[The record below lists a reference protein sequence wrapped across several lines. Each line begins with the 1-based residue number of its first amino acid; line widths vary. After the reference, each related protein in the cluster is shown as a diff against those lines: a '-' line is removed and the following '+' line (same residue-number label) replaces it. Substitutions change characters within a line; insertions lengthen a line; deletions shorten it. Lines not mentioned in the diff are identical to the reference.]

1 MHGMSRSHSAAENVP
16 ERSAFAH
23 AALHADADMRRVLD
37 ARARLQTKRI
47 ENCTVIEARRQP
59 LLIDAVK
66 LIAGA
71 RGLNGRAPKLSV
83 LGGSVPGGAGELP
96 ARWYVPAGSGPF
108 PLIVY
113 FPGGGWV
120 TAGLDAGDG
129 SARGLALAAQAIV
142 VAIDYRKAPEAKF
155 PAAWDD
161 ARSAWVWL
169 LQHAGAQGADVS
181 RAALAGEGA
190 GGCLALA
197 TAIDARAL
205 GLPPPAHILAVYP
218 FAQVISLGTPSY
230 IEHAL
235 AEPLNRPTVLWCL
248 DKLLRS
254 EQDRFDPRLALLRAD
269 LAGLPPVTI
278 VNAMI
283 DPLRS
288 DGAML
293 EAALRDA
300 GVEVERRNFDGVTH
314 EFFGAAAVV
323 EKARRA
329 QEFAA
334 ERLRRAF
341 DAAPRA

>member
-1 MHGMSRSHSAAENVP
+1 MSRTHSAAENVP

-23 AALHADADMRRVLD
+23 AALHADGDMRRVLD
-37 ARARLQTKRI
+37 ARARLQPKRI
-47 ENCTVIEARRQP
+47 ENCTVPEARRQP
-59 LLIDAVK
+59 ALIDAVK
-66 LIAGA
+66 LVAGA
-71 RGLNGRAPKLSV
+71 QGVSGRTPKLSV
-83 LGGSVPGGAGELP
+83 LSGGVRGGAGELP
-96 ARWYVPAGSGPF
+96 ARWYVPAGPGPF
-108 PLIVY
+108 PLVAY

-120 TAGLDAGDG
+120 TAGLDASDG

-142 VAIDYRKAPEAKF
+142 VAVDYRKAPEAKF

-161 ARSAWVWL
+161 ARSAWSWL
-169 LQHAGAQGADVS
+169 VQHGAARGADVS
-181 RAALAGEGA
+181 RVALAGEGA

-197 TAIDARAL
+197 TAISARDL
-205 GLPPPAHILAVYP
+205 DLPAPAHVLAVYP
-218 FAQVISLGTPSY
+218 FAQASSLSTPSY

-235 AEPLNRPTVLWCL
+235 AEPLNRATVFWFL
-248 DKLLRS
+248 DKVLRS
-254 EQDRFDPRLALLRAD
+254 DDDRFDPRVDLLRAD
-269 LAGLPPVTI
+269 LAGLPPITI

-293 EAALRDA
+293 EAALREA